1 MTSGEGKKLMIPP
14 ATSWGC
20 VAITFFVITFQ
31 VARSVQAKR
40 DFEPA
45 PDLIRGNL
53 GKSISSGYR
62 LAPVWRLLCWFPS
75 GLANFVVENFDR
87 KSKNSFSLLNLRLAQ
102 DRLGSGWQMW
112 LFTSLS
118 FVGPLSA
125 FVNLTAMANG
135 ENQDNHFLVLY
146 VAQYSVVS
154 NSISPESGS
163 ISPQRFSKMPG
174 VFASLDPVV

>member
-1 MTSGEGKKLMIPP
+1 MGPWIPVFTGMTNKGVMQSSHFVSARSG
-14 ATSWGC
+14 SD
-20 VAITFFVITFQ
+20 VAISLNINY
-31 VARSVQAKR
+31 SR
-40 DFEPA
+40 DCFA
-45 PDLIRGNL
+45 T
-53 GKSISSGYR
+53 
-62 LAPVWRLLCWFPS
+62 LAMTNVYS
-75 GLANFVVENFDR
+75 ANV
-87 KSKNSFSLLNLRLAQ
+87 SFC
-102 DRLGSGWQMW
+102 
-112 LFTSLS
+112 
-118 FVGPLSA
+118 GPLSA